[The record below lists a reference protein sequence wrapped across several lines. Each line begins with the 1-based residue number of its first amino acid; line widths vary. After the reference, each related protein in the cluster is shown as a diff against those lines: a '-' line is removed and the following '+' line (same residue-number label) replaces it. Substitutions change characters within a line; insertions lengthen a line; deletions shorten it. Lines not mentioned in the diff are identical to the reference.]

1 MISLTSLNKTTDNSQ
16 LITFRILFGFLLAWQ
31 AVLHI
36 STGWVY
42 HNLIEPRFTFSHI
55 GMEWLQP
62 LPGNGMYWYFGV
74 MAVCGV
80 LVMIGY
86 KYRVTMATYA
96 LLWSGVYFM
105 QKTSYNNHYYL
116 LMLLSWMMVLFP
128 ANAYASVDARINPE
142 IKSNVMPAWCRWAVI
157 LQLAIVYTYAAVAKL
172 YPEWLNGTFTGGIL
186 NKASHH
192 YHVAFFREKWFHIF
206 IAYMGIAFDLLI
218 VPALLWKKSRPF
230 AFAAAFIFHL
240 FNSSTLHIGIFPYLA
255 LALFVFLIPV
265 DRISK
270 LLFPKKNL
278 LAVKTNDKPQQW
290 WLYVFVPYFIFQI
303 LMPLRHHVIKGNVI
317 WTEEGH
323 RLSWRMMLRKRRG
336 YAQFTVKDKQTGKS
350 WVYDT
355 GDVLTPVQQRNIQ
368 TKPDML
374 WQMAQYIKQEY
385 HEKGMDVAVY
395 ITAKTRINNGIPYLL
410 IDPKTDMA
418 TAEWNYF
425 WHNDWILLYDRLK

>member
-1 MISLTSLNKTTDNSQ
+1 
-16 LITFRILFGFLLAWQ
+16 
-31 AVLHI
+31 
-36 STGWVY
+36 
-42 HNLIEPRFTFSHI
+42 
-55 GMEWLQP
+55 MEWLQP
-62 LPGNGMYWYFGV
+62 LPGNGMYWYFGA

-86 KYRVTMATYA
+86 KYRVAMATYA
-96 LLWSGVYFM
+96 LLWSGIYFM

-128 ANAYASVDARINPE
+128 ANAYASVDAKLNPE

-186 NKASHH
+186 NKAARH

-255 LALFVFLIPV
+255 LALFVFLIPA
-265 DRISK
+265 DKISK

-355 GDVLTPVQQRNIQ
+355 GDVLTPVQQRNMQ

-410 IDPKTDMA
+410 IDPKIDMA

>member
-1 MISLTSLNKTTDNSQ
+1 
-16 LITFRILFGFLLAWQ
+16 
-31 AVLHI
+31 
-36 STGWVY
+36 
-42 HNLIEPRFTFSHI
+42 
-55 GMEWLQP
+55 MEWLQP

>member
-1 MISLTSLNKTTDNSQ
+1 
-16 LITFRILFGFLLAWQ
+16 
-31 AVLHI
+31 
-36 STGWVY
+36 
-42 HNLIEPRFTFSHI
+42 
-55 GMEWLQP
+55 
-62 LPGNGMYWYFGV
+62 
-74 MAVCGV
+74 
-80 LVMIGY
+80 
-86 KYRVTMATYA
+86 MATYA

-116 LMLLSWMMVLFP
+116 LMLLSWMMVLLP
-128 ANAYASVDARINPE
+128 ANTYASVDAKLNPG
-142 IKSNVMPAWCRWAVI
+142 IKTKGMPAWCRWVVI

-172 YPEWLNGTFTGGIL
+172 YPEWLDGTFTGGIL
-186 NKASHH
+186 NKAART
-192 YHVAFFREKWFHIF
+192 YHIAFFREKWFHIF

-255 LALFVFLIPV
+255 LALFVFLIPG

-270 LLFPKKNL
+270 LFFPKKNTL
-278 LAVKTNDKPQQW
+278 SETHEKPQQW
-290 WLYVFVPYFIFQI
+290 WLYIFVPYFIFQI

-336 YAQFTVKDKQTGKS
+336 YAQFTVKNKQTGKS

-355 GDVLTPVQQRNIQ
+355 GDVLTPVQQRNMQ

-374 WQMAQYIKQEY
+374 WQMAQHIKQQY
-385 HEKGMDVAVY
+385 QEKGMNVAVY

-410 IDPKTDMA
+410 IDPKKDMA